1 MKIGWVPAVK
11 AVGFCVIGALCASFV
26 VNTLSVPVRGDTDS
40 YTLEFTDV
48 EGLSP
53 GNPVTMAGVRVG
65 RVETIDFADAGGG
78 TSKAVVRIEVESEHS
93 LARDVTAAVRYGDM
107 LGARYI
113 ALAQP
118 DGTAIDAVALA
129 TPHDRQPAVALEP
142 GGLIPIAQTTP
153 PVDLTAL
160 MNGFRP
166 LFDALAPDQVNTLT
180 RGFVETFSGQ
190 GQTIAT
196 LLAQIGSLSTGLVD
210 RQDVIEQLVDNLASL
225 LGSVEARAPQLE
237 QLLAGLSGLSTSVAG
252 NSDQLIAL
260 LGDGN
265 RAVAQMAQAMAR
277 SNGAFGRSVTDL
289 KAVTDSWVAN
299 TDEFNAFVAQMPEF
313 AATINR
319 IGSYGGFVNL
329 YLCNFTVKAGDVE
342 ANLFGTTH
350 SQVCS

>member
-1 MKIGWVPAVK
+1 
-11 AVGFCVIGALCASFV
+11 
-26 VNTLSVPVRGDTDS
+26 VNTLTVPVRGATDR

-53 GNPVTMAGVRVG
+53 ANPVTMAGVRVG

-78 TSKAVVRIEVESEHS
+78 TSKAVVRIEVESEHR
-93 LARDVTAAVRYGDM
+93 LATDVTAAVRYGDM

-113 ALAQP
+113 ALTQP
-118 DGTAIDAVALA
+118 DGAAIDTVAIG
-129 TPHDRQPAVALEP
+129 QSPAALEP
-142 GGLIPIAQTTP
+142 GGLIPVAQTTP

-289 KAVTDSWVAN
+289 KAVTDSWVAS
-299 TDEFNAFVAQMPEF
+299 TDEFNAFVAKMPEF
-313 AATINR
+313 GAAINR
-319 IGSYGGFVNL
+319 MGSYGGFVNL
-329 YLCNFTVKAGDVE
+329 YLCNFTLKAGDVE
-342 ANLFGTTH
+342 ANIFGSTH
-350 SQVCS
+350 SPVCS

>member
-26 VNTLSVPVRGDTDS
+26 ANTLSVPVRGDTDR

-48 EGLSP
+48 EGLTP
-53 GNPVTMAGVRVG
+53 GNPVTMSGVRVG

-118 DGTAIDAVALA
+118 GAIDTVALA
-129 TPHDRQPAVALEP
+129 PRTDRQPEATLEP
-142 GGLIPIAQTTP
+142 GGLIPVAQTSP

-237 QLLAGLSGLSTSVAG
+237 QLLAGLSGLSSSVAG

-277 SNGAFGRSVTDL
+277 SNGAFGQSVTDL
-289 KAVTDSWVAN
+289 KAVTDSWVAS
-299 TDEFNAFVAQMPEF
+299 TDEFNAFVAKMPEF
-313 AATINR
+313 GATINR

-342 ANLFGTTH
+342 ANIFGTTH